1 MAGKRLLFSH
11 LCLFWGILFYSVL
24 VNGEFANQWA
34 VYMHGGMEVATRVA
48 LEHGFRNMGPV
59 SIGTVFIFIFSES
72 VMLLA
77 YRLDFELHSIDS
89 LSHL

>member
-1 MAGKRLLFSH
+1 MAGKRLLLPH
-11 LCLFWGILFYSVL
+11 LCLLWGILFYNVS

-59 SIGTVFIFIFSES
+59 SIFNAFFIFSES
-72 VMLLA
+72 LRLLA
-77 YRLDFELHSIDS
+77 FRLDFGLHSIDI
-89 LSHL
+89 LSHY